1 MSVDEKQLDK
11 TTKIIG
17 LRVTEEELQ
26 NTIYPVMHDCYDLG
40 IIDHDTLTSFLRF
53 CVQFWMG
60 HYRMKK
66 KQQFEMS
73 QQETEQEEKKK
84 LQAIIAE
91 KEVWEKWD
99 NSIPRVMQKTVKE
112 LEEMGEQLER
122 EFAETHPLSSPKQQP
137 RKQ

>member
-17 LRVTEEELQ
+17 FRVTEEELQ
-26 NTIYPVMHDCYDLG
+26 NIIYPVMHDCYDMG

-66 KQQFEMS
+66 QQFEPARDRAGR
-73 QQETEQEEKKK
+73 EEK
-84 LQAIIAE
+84 ACRHCCGE
-91 KEVWEKWD
+91 GG
-99 NSIPRVMQKTVKE
+99 MG
-112 LEEMGEQLER
+112 EMG
-122 EFAETHPLSSPKQQP
+122 
-137 RKQ
+137 